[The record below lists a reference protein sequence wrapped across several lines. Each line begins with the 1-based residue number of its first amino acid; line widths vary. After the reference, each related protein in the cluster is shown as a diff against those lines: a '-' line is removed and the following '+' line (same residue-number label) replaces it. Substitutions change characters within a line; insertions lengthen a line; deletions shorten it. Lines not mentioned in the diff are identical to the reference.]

1 MIKTNQGTLQ
11 IFCEVILDFK
21 AIFKSIV
28 DLECTFQSGLQ
39 GMIMNDYLVARMQDR
54 RDQLE
59 ALDLDVGRQKARL
72 EAMQMTEKEL
82 KKSQRLALG
91 ELKDLQ
97 RDNDMRAL
105 RK

>member
-1 MIKTNQGTLQ
+1 
-11 IFCEVILDFK
+11 
-21 AIFKSIV
+21 
-28 DLECTFQSGLQ
+28 
-39 GMIMNDYLVARMQDR
+39 MQDR